1 MANMLQKLALKLA
14 EKLLAF
20 AQQKAFGRED
30 AFVYSRARVIVELDR
45 IHAEAARKEHE
56 FQAKLDQF
64 EKEWKRQLRIASWAT
79 MDPTAVAKDRAALD
93 AEDGFIEP
101 KPSPNPGVVLQFSR
115 TNNQQGGW
123 VTTIPHR
130 MRWGISFSIQ

>member
-45 IHAEAARKEHE
+45 IHAEAARKEQE
-56 FQAKLDQF
+56 FQVKLDQF
-64 EKEWKRQLRIASWAT
+64 EKEWKRQLRIASWST
-79 MDPTAVAKDRAALD
+79 MSPADAAKDRAKMEQ
-93 AEDGFIEP
+93 EDIAT
-101 KPSPNPGVVLQFSR
+101 GVIAPDSNTQTIVLHLVK
-115 TNNQQGGW
+115 NN
-123 VTTIPHR
+123 
-130 MRWGISFSIQ
+130 